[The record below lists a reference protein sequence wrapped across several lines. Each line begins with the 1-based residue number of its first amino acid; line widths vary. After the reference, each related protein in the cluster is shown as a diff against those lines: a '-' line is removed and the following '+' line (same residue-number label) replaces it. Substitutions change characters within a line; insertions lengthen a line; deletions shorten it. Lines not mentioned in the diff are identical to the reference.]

1 MSKFSPGTT
10 CGATTIVTAAA
21 TEVEEEV
28 EKTEEEVHSPH
39 LHTLE
44 SLCLSLWTP
53 LQGIACLEL
62 LHDRYSMMMAQNCMP
77 D

>member
-1 MSKFSPGTT
+1 MTSKISPGTT

-39 LHTLE
+39 LQMLE
-44 SLCLSLWTP
+44 LVPLSLEA
-53 LQGIACLEL
+53 IAGHRLSEVIT
-62 LHDRYSMMMAQNCMP
+62 
-77 D
+77 